1 MSFIESKLFIKCTHC
16 ELSNQQIPYSQKLID
31 FIRTK
36 IKKDPEH
43 VVQNLKNDRTASSYP
58 SRRCGRFYMTTLYLT
73 WLNPY

>member
-1 MSFIESKLFIKCTHC
+1 M
-16 ELSNQQIPYSQKLID
+16 SNQQIPYSQKLID

-43 VVQNLKNDRTASSYP
+43 VVQNLKNDRIALSYP